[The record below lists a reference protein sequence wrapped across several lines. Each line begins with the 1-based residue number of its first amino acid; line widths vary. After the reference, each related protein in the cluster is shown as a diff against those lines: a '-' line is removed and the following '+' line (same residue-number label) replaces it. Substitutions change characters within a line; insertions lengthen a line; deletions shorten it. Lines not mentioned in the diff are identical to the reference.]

1 MTFFLPFVLR
11 SFFILLQINT
21 GRSNQQSKERYRIVD
36 AVVELTFVF
45 LLVTFRDS
53 PSLRSSHVLTKDT
66 DSADSARP
74 IHYSTP
80 LPKLTYLSVY
90 DNRDGVSEQAASPSP
105 PSSLTHVH
113 RWIGPHNATRQTL
126 PNSVKLTYLSMYDNR
141 NGTTQCM

>member
-1 MTFFLPFVLR
+1 MEEVESEL
-11 SFFILLQINT
+11 S
-21 GRSNQQSKERYRIVD
+21 GRSKHQWKESYRIVD

-45 LLVTFRDS
+45 LLVTFRGS

-66 DSADSARP
+66 DSPDSARP

-80 LPKLTYLSVY
+80 LAKLTYLSVY

-113 RWIGPHNATRQTL
+113 RCIGPRNATRQTL
-126 PNSVKLTYLSMYDNR
+126 SNSVKLTLDVNPVNRATGHLSPVP
-141 NGTTQCM
+141 C